1 MQRDAGGQIAPA
13 REPDQPADRAAC
25 LDDLHRQPRAQRAT
39 FAPLAMLRSVS
50 ILRHEI
56 AEQPAVLA
64 RLLAAE
70 AEPIEALAAGLRA
83 RPPRFALI
91 VARGSSDNV
100 ARYAQH
106 VLGHLCRIPVALAT
120 PSLHTLYG
128 TPPRLDGALV
138 IGISQSG
145 ASPDVTAVV
154 ADGAAQGQVT
164 VAITNDRESPM
175 ARAAAHV
182 IELHTGEERSVAATK
197 TYTASLAAV
206 AALAAALAGTP
217 RLREELLAVPDAIAA
232 QLEKPVDAAVEIAAG
247 WQRCAV
253 VGRGANYATAFEA
266 ALKVKELTG
275 IAAEPYSPPD
285 LMHGPIAVVG
295 PDNGA
300 AGVRAARRDGR
311 RSGGGGRGGRP
322 PRSARDRRLRRPRRG
337 PGARADARVAEPA
350 RGRDPGPTARRRGGR
365 AARHRGRPP
374 VRALEG
380 HTNDLILRCRSAY
393 TGRAC
398 RSPIASSPTSLPQ

>member
-1 MQRDAGGQIAPA
+1 M
-13 REPDQPADRAAC
+13 
-25 LDDLHRQPRAQRAT
+25 
-39 FAPLAMLRSVS
+39 S
-50 ILRHEI
+50 ILRGEI

-64 RLLAAE
+64 RLLDAE
-70 AEPIEALAAGLRA
+70 ADSIEALSARLR
-83 RPPRFALI
+83 RDPPRFVLI
-91 VARGSSDNV
+91 GARGSSDNV

-120 PSLHTLYG
+120 PSLYTLYG
-128 TPPRLDGALV
+128 TAPRLDGALV

-154 ADGAAQGQVT
+154 ADGTAQDQVT

-175 ARAAAHV
+175 ARTAAHV
-182 IELHTGEERSVAATK
+182 IELGTGEERSVAATK

-217 RLREELLAVPDAIAA
+217 ALRDELRAAPDTIAA
-232 QLEKPVDAAVEIAAG
+232 QLALPVDAAVDVASG

-285 LMHGPIAVVG
+285 LMHGPVAVLG
-295 PDNGA
+295 ADNGLLAFAPPGATA
-300 AGVRAARRDGR
+300 AGVAEAVTEAGR
-311 RSGGGGRGGRP
+311 RGAP
-322 PRSARDRRLRRPRRG
+322 VIVASADPGASLPLVRMPEWLSPLGAVIPAQLLAAGVAERRG
-337 PGARADARVAEPA
+337 IEVD
-350 RGRDPGPTARRRGGR
+350 
-365 AARHRGRPP
+365 RPFGLSK
-374 VRALEG
+374 VTR
-380 HTNDLILRCRSAY
+380 T
-393 TGRAC
+393 T
-398 RSPIASSPTSLPQ
+398 